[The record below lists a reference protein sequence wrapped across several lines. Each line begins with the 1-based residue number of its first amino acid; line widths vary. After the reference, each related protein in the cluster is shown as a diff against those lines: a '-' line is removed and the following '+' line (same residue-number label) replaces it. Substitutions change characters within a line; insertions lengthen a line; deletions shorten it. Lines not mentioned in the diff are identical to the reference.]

1 MPIVEEYIPAARF
14 LESFDGKILIAS
26 HENPDGDTIGSACA
40 LYLFL
45 KKLGKDVKLGCKD
58 DIPYFL
64 DFLPASRDFIKL
76 PTEEEFDLCIVVD
89 ASNKERLGTP
99 VRAKQFMRIDHHKG
113 GDFYG
118 EQDLIDVEAPA
129 TASVVYYLLSNWRK
143 DLIDTDIATCI
154 YTGLATDTGFYT
166 NSNTREGALKLASLL
181 VERYGV
187 DPHYVAVNVKERNP
201 LRRLKLLSK
210 VLDTLELHNGGRIA
224 SMYVLKEW
232 LDKLGAGYEDT
243 EGFVNYARGLEGVD
257 VAAFIIEKP
266 EEGVWK
272 ISLRSKDKTDVS
284 VICEKFGG
292 GGHRYAA
299 GCKIPHTKSLEEVK
313 RELLKEIE
321 KQMQTQEGL
330 KFKGENG

>member
-14 LESFDGKILIAS
+14 LESFNGKILIAS

-45 KKLGKDVKLGCKD
+45 KKLGKDVKLGCRD

-64 DFLPASRDFIKL
+64 DFLPASREFIKL
-76 PTEEEFDLCIVVD
+76 PTEEEF
-89 ASNKERLGTP
+89 AANKERLGVP
-99 VRAKQFMRIDHHKG
+99 VRAKKFMRIDHHKG

-118 EQDLIDVEAPA
+118 EQDLIDAEAPA
-129 TASVVYYLLSNWRK
+129 TASVVYYLLSNWRE
-143 DLIDTDIATCI
+143 DLIDTSIATCI

-166 NSNTREGALKLASLL
+166 NSNTKDGALKLASLL
-181 VERYGV
+181 VEKYGV

-210 VLDTLELHNGGRIA
+210 VLDTLELHNGGKVA

-313 RELLKEIE
+313 RDLLREIE
-321 KQMQTQEGL
+321 KQMQNQKGL
-330 KFKGENG
+330 SDKGETS